1 MTMTQESAP
10 VERRR
15 PIVPP
20 PTGPATSIGRLANAL
35 QNIQP
40 DTRPPVQQQIRE
52 SQYLRNVEA

>member
-20 PTGPATSIGRLANAL
+20 PTGPATSIGRLANAI

-40 DTRPPVQQQIRE
+40 DTRPPVQQQWYE
-52 SQYLRNVEA
+52 YVGLRC